1 MEWLGGFLDALLLSA
16 GYNTAVVTA
25 GSALLGGGGGA
36 IGAFVLLRKRSL
48 VSDAMSHATLPGVVL
63 GFLIGLWLFD
73 DGRSLPLLLLG
84 AAFTAGLGM
93 VAVNWIKANTRLTE
107 DTAIGTVLSTFFA
120 LGMVLLTVLQ
130 SLSVSGQ
137 AGLSGFLVGSTSG
150 MLSSEAMTIAVA
162 AGVVAIAVMAM
173 FKEFAAL
180 CFDEGF
186 AASTGLNVRRLD
198 LALLTLL
205 LAVVVIGLKTVG
217 LVLVIALTIIPP
229 VAARFWSERV
239 SRFVVISAAIGAIG
253 SYVGAC
259 LSASAPD
266 LPTGALIVLILFT
279 LFIFSMLASPVR
291 GLLAALLRHWRFQ
304 RIVHLRQGLL
314 ALAHDEPILE
324 PITRRLMKRHG
335 YLAGDLRPTEA
346 GWSAARRI
354 ARDQA
359 LWNLWR
365 EDFPDEAHAL
375 ADWSLRPI
383 DEVLSPDMIADLD
396 ERLALHSAIPDEGLA
411 T

>member
-1 MEWLGGFLDALLLSA
+1 MTWFETFLAAFLLSA
-16 GYNTAVVTA
+16 GYNTAVVA
-25 GSALLGGGGGA
+25 VGAALLGAGGGA

-63 GFLIGLWLFD
+63 GFLFGLAIFG
-73 DGRSLPLLLLG
+73 DGRSLPLLLAG

-93 VAVNWIKANTRLTE
+93 LAVNWIKANTRLTE

-137 AGLSGFLVGSTSG
+137 AGLSGFLLGSTSG
-150 MLSSEAMTIAVA
+150 MLASEAMTIAIA
-162 AGVVAIAVMAM
+162 AGVVALAVLAF
-173 FKEFAAL
+173 FKELTLL

-186 AASTGLNVRRLD
+186 AASIGLNRNRLD
-198 LALLTLL
+198 LTLLVLL
-205 LAVVVIGLKTVG
+205 LAVVVIGLKTAG

-229 VAARFWSERV
+229 VAARFWTERV
-239 SRFVVISAAIGAIG
+239 SRFVLISAAIGALG
-253 SYVGAC
+253 SYLGAC

-266 LPTGALIVLILFT
+266 LPTGALIVLILFALFLLSLT
-279 LFIFSMLASPVR
+279 LSPVR
-291 GLLAALLRHWRFQ
+291 GLLSALIRHRRFQ
-304 RIVHLRQGLL
+304 RIVHVRQGLL

-324 PITRRLMKRHG
+324 PITRRLMKRQG
-335 YLAGDLRPTEA
+335 YLTGDLRPTES

-365 EDFPDEAHAL
+365 EDCPDEAHAL

-383 DEVLSPDMIADLD
+383 DEVLPHDMVADL
-396 ERLALHSAIPDEGLA
+396 EARLGLHSAGGEGA
-411 T
+411 SA